1 MSFFFEKNRVKQ
13 EGEIDKALNAH
24 KDTSQYETGQVAR
37 SPYNLDNNNDVIKSL
52 NIKDQQDAF
61 YSVYNRGDKQEMQ
74 AYNEM
79 LVKKLDLHS
88 KAVEDEIR
96 MAKINATYLNPFTP
110 FMDCLKYSEY
120 GKIPLSL
127 LLAPVTPVVGAV
139 TTMSSGI
146 KILKD
151 KIQLRRTEKA
161 KNISDGVLAI

>member
-1 MSFFFEKNRVKQ
+1 MNFLFEKNRVEQ
-13 EGEIDKALNAH
+13 EGEIDKALDAH
-24 KDTSQYETGQVAR
+24 KDTSQYEAGQVAR
-37 SPYNLDNNNDVIKSL
+37 SLYNLDNNDDAIKAL
-52 NIKDQQDAF
+52 NIKDQHDAF

-79 LVKKLDLHS
+79 LSRKLSLHS
-88 KAVEDEIR
+88 QAVEDGIR

-110 FMDCLKYSEY
+110 FMDCLKYGEY
-120 GKIPLSL
+120 GKIPLSI

-151 KIQLRRTEKA
+151 KLQLRKTERA
-161 KNISDGVLAI
+161 KI